1 MQRWPKIKSLAT
13 AIKENQ
19 SLWQRKIQDCW
30 KAGHQA
36 GFGFAIGDH
45 FDTAAEALVKEG
57 YYLIAEIDDI
67 AIGTNWLDSI
77 VAVTNHYG
85 PWAVD
90 ISENLLNNSSNTNL
104 FISKTTKAT
113 KTKNKTTPTNTTQ

>member
-1 MQRWPKIKSLAT
+1 MQKWPKIKSLAT
-13 AIKENQ
+13 AIKNNK
-19 SLWQRKIQDCW
+19 SLWQKKVYNCW
-30 KAGHQA
+30 KIGHQA

-45 FDTAAEALVKEG
+45 YDTPAEALVKEG

-77 VAVTNHYG
+77 VVVTNHYG

-90 ISENLLNNSSNTNL
+90 ISHTLLANSSDML
-104 FISKTTKAT
+104 SLPLPSPTKAKSKQDSKIT
-113 KTKNKTTPTNTTQ
+113 K